1 MTSGHARNRSR
12 RAGGALALALALAAT
27 GCVSPSDPLSH
38 MDSLEY
44 AQKRYTEA
52 IRWGDL
58 ERAARYVDP
67 EMRDDFLALSEAFE
81 DIRITDYEIG
91 EVEMA
96 DEEKLHAEVSVTYK
110 GYALPYYVENS
121 TRDLQVW
128 QRVESLG
135 DHRWQVKPELE
146 PLIVGLGGRR

>member
-1 MTSGHARNRSR
+1 MTAGHARTRIR
-12 RAGGALALALALAAT
+12 TAGCALALTLAWL
-27 GCVSPSDPLSH
+27 GCVSPSDPLAH
-38 MDSLEY
+38 MESLEL

-81 DIRITDYEIG
+81 DIRITDFEIG
-91 EVEMA
+91 EVEMEDEDKLRA
-96 DEEKLHAEVSVTYK
+96 DVYVTYK

-121 TRDLQVW
+121 TRDHQVW
-128 QRVESLG
+128 QRVDALG
-135 DHRWQVKPELE
+135 DHRWQVQPDLA
-146 PLIVGLGGRR
+146 PVIAGLGGRR